1 MVKQDIETLFERAKM
16 KPKTIKAT
24 DRTAVYFANLTGPIL
39 EMAGLEPDPRITDCK
54 PLVALLATLPG
65 TAFEA
70 IDIEI
75 SDWYETEDGGHGT
88 WSFTA
93 TLTPHGVGDVCRPRI
108 IQVRGRWH
116 NVDDPPFVRETID
129 TATIA

>member
-1 MVKQDIETLFERAKM
+1 MRTIESSKCA
-16 KPKTIKAT
+16 
-24 DRTAVYFANLTGPIL
+24 AVYFANLARPIL
-39 EMAGLEPDPRITDCK
+39 LMAGLDPDPRIIDRK
-54 PLVALLATLPG
+54 ALVALLATLPD

-93 TLTPHGVGDVCRPRI
+93 TLTPRRPAADVGVGEVYRPRI
-108 IQVRGRWH
+108 IQVRGRWR
-116 NVDDPPFVRETID
+116 NVDDPPFVRETVD
-129 TATIA
+129 AVTIV

>member
-1 MVKQDIETLFERAKM
+1 MRTIESSKCA
-16 KPKTIKAT
+16 
-24 DRTAVYFANLTGPIL
+24 AVYFANLTGPIL
-39 EMAGLEPDPRITDCK
+39 EEAGLDAHITNREV
-54 PLVALLATLPG
+54 LAALLATMPD

-75 SDWYETEDGGHGT
+75 SNWYETEDGGHGT

-93 TLTPHGVGDVCRPRI
+93 TLTPRRPAANVGVGEVYRPRI
-108 IQVRGRWH
+108 IQVRGRWR

>member
-1 MVKQDIETLFERAKM
+1 MRTIESSKRA
-16 KPKTIKAT
+16 
-24 DRTAVYFANLTGPIL
+24 AVYFANLARPIL
-39 EMAGLEPDPRITDCK
+39 LMAGLDPDPRITDRK
-54 PLVALLATLPG
+54 ALVALLATMPD

-93 TLTPHGVGDVCRPRI
+93 TLTPRRPAANVGVGDVYRPRI
-108 IQVRGRWH
+108 IQVRGRWR
-116 NVDDPPFVRETID
+116 NVDDPPFVQETID
-129 TATIA
+129 TATIV

>member
-1 MVKQDIETLFERAKM
+1 MRTIESSKRA
-16 KPKTIKAT
+16 
-24 DRTAVYFANLTGPIL
+24 AVYFVNLTGPIL
-39 EMAGLEPDPRITDCK
+39 EEAGFQPHIINRK

-93 TLTPHGVGDVCRPRI
+93 TLTPHGAGDVHRPRI
-108 IQVRGRWH
+108 IQVRGRWR
-116 NVDDPPFVRETID
+116 NVDNPPFVRETID
-129 TATIA
+129 TATIVYRKGREN

>member
-1 MVKQDIETLFERAKM
+1 MRTIEPSKRA
-16 KPKTIKAT
+16 
-24 DRTAVYFANLTGPIL
+24 AVYFVNLAGPIL
-39 EMAGLEPDPRITDCK
+39 EEAGFQPHIINRK
-54 PLVALLATLPG
+54 PLVALLATLPD

-93 TLTPHGVGDVCRPRI
+93 TLTPRRPTPNIGVGDVYRPQTIR
-108 IQVRGRWH
+108 VCGRWR

-129 TATIA
+129 TATIVYRKGGEN

>member
-1 MVKQDIETLFERAKM
+1 M

-24 DRTAVYFANLTGPIL
+24 DQTAVYFANLTGPIL
-39 EMAGLEPDPRITDCK
+39 EMAGLEPDPHITDCK
-54 PLVALLATLPG
+54 PLVALLATLPD

-93 TLTPHGVGDVCRPRI
+93 TLTPRRPAANVGVGEVHRPRI
-108 IQVRGRWH
+108 IQVRGRWR